1 MFENVATRTAR
12 TLYILALGLGVIAL
26 AWLCLVNLPLWV
38 GVLAFCLGLPVLALI
53 AGPLAAA
60 GALLAGVVAG
70 LVALIAGSTARRVR
84 HGG

>member
-1 MFENVATRTAR
+1 MFENVTARTAR
-12 TLYILALGLGVIAL
+12 TLYVLAMGLGVIAL
-26 AWLCLVNLPLWV
+26 AWLCLANLPLWV
-38 GVLAFCLGLPVLALI
+38 AVLAFCLGLPLLALV

-70 LVALIAGSTARRVR
+70 LAAFIAGSAARRAR